1 MPLPKPDRSP
11 CRSLTRPGRPPTQE
25 KELQLQDEYE
35 NRSRED
41 EVIIATLREKLKHS
55 EAYIKKLE
63 RVTRR
68 SLRQPSRRST
78 VRHTNAP
85 HRGAA
90 GQAIGHGRL
99 AIASLTSAA
108 VGVLGCCGYNCW
120 QLRRDHT
127 MDLDTPPPSPERRT
141 SVISISSHLGANAL
155 PSRQV
160 RCKCSP
166 DWIGLQSHLPPAVS
180 YRLSFGQSAA
190 QSSDSM
196 SDMRS
201 TGGGEEVFGPW
212 TQELQQLHSQLMD
225 LTTQVDEQQR
235 ALQEKETL
243 LLRLQDLH
251 DTFLRKYRDLEE
263 ILGATQSQLQ
273 VAEEEAKRWQLAADN
288 QVGFSMEASLL
299 EVELQ
304 VLRVDASTMAEE
316 ALPARTELASRET
329 QTPAVAARLDAAT
342 WTAAEP
348 PPVPSPLPAQLS
360 AAHLQGQ
367 YVARFEATDTIT
379 ERLFLL
385 EREKEPL
392 PGEAGVSHPLLAAAM
407 READV
412 QLPAR
417 VARFEATDSLTQQL
431 FLLECE
437 KLTQGL
443 RVTTVG

>member
-1 MPLPKPDRSP
+1 
-11 CRSLTRPGRPPTQE
+11 
-25 KELQLQDEYE
+25 
-35 NRSRED
+35 
-41 EVIIATLREKLKHS
+41 
-55 EAYIKKLE
+55 
-63 RVTRR
+63 
-68 SLRQPSRRST
+68 
-78 VRHTNAP
+78 
-85 HRGAA
+85 
-90 GQAIGHGRL
+90 
-99 AIASLTSAA
+99 
-108 VGVLGCCGYNCW
+108 
-120 QLRRDHT
+120 
-127 MDLDTPPPSPERRT
+127 
-141 SVISISSHLGANAL
+141 
-155 PSRQV
+155 
-160 RCKCSP
+160 
-166 DWIGLQSHLPPAVS
+166 
-180 YRLSFGQSAA
+180 
-190 QSSDSM
+190 M